1 VGGAPP
7 PRPRPRRAGV
17 AGGPVA
23 VGALAAGGFAA
34 GGFAAGGFAAFVVAF
49 TAGPIVGF
57 PALTALAAAAADRVT
72 SAETAG

>member
-23 VGALAAGGFAA
+23 VGALAA

-72 SAETAG
+72 SAEIAG